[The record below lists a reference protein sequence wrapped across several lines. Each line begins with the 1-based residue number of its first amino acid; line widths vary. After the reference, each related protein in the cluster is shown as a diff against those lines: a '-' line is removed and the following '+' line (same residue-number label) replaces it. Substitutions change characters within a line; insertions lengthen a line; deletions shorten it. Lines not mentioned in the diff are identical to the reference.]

1 MNYFDLLDDDID
13 VVNGNTLSDLKD
25 YIEASIID
33 YEDDDAIHYT
43 YCPASMLKELFNLSD
58 DEIFELV
65 LPLGYHIC
73 QLFGDCE
80 YESEDY
86 YIVKDE
92 ESVNKLISDCENYLD
107 FTPSYEIIPNVAY
120 DECLKEAK
128 NKEKPTKN
136 QLKDWAKK
144 HKKSDK
150 KNAWGWWVFPNV
162 EGSINFFNRAMG
174 STSASGAEASGNLT
188 GTSTGTSSAGSTSA
202 GVGESLTESATLKE
216 HPDIKVVTSDLALKN
231 LLEKVKSPVRI
242 LYDYEDGI
250 YFICDAYDYTHTQMA
265 ELAAQEGYLIDED
278 AIDSKKDSTSQ
289 YDDDDED
296 YGFEFGK
303 QYDFE
308 DIVADAIDFKCVTWI
323 FYPYDDKK
331 NIITSSGNRNDIVG
345 FEDGRDD
352 YWHKAT
358 GDFGLIVSRS
368 DDLGDYGFINKYF
381 SNIEGADEELD
392 ESLTVHSN
400 YSSYVEVQK
409 EYERILKKVYNRLKS
424 EDIEKL
430 LSEINVETTTNPPQ
444 GPAFILPNGKFIDVV
459 ETADIEDAIH
469 FEAIWEILV
478 SLLQLETDDENMD
491 FDSDDIAD
499 VMDFVTDELG
509 WIRYNAGEERLDDR
523 YYCVIPSKNSRKRP
537 TQAQYKSLLKFL
549 DLASGRAKGNKVL
562 VYAGSAV
569 TDDKESFNSDNPD
582 DILEKIKDYYRTG
595 LLIESTKFTNRAIQ
609 RMDDAIE
616 KYKNLENLKLM
627 NNQDNPICYE
637 SAVNNV
643 FYFNKLGKDCT
654 LHLGTFDETGTQ
666 IVHAWVECDGEVY
679 QTREPKD
686 KPKNYKLVSLKEI
699 KIPKEFTKD
708 EIEKA
713 IKSSYQTLDEA
724 LNESKEDIEKFIN
737 KFGED
742 TYKWFL
748 KSKDRLKNNKISTDI
763 LYHVKN
769 TSVEDMQNILHNLQS
784 KVKSDDLTKIQ
795 GKYKYLG
802 EKDGYKVYQPLDA
815 LASMNLG
822 VGSGWCITGRY
833 SHCGDT
839 NFKPSLKDAEMHWS
853 DYTSERIK
861 FYYLLDAKTMLA
873 KYAVA
878 VYPKTL
884 SVNKFIEN
892 YYIEET
898 NFEIYNAKDDV
909 DYSAYFELKNVLELI
924 PRKLVLKVEEFKDI
938 TVEVVDGVVVKS
950 KKYKFSPKITI
961 PEGATRID
969 DETFSD
975 CYELKEI
982 IIPEGVKEIGDYA
995 FYNCVK
1001 LTKVTIPDSVVDIG
1015 NSAFFDCKS
1024 LTNITIPEGVKNIG
1038 WAAFAFCASLT
1049 DVTIPNS
1056 VKRINDRTFSNCES
1070 LKKVTISDGV
1080 TSIGELAF
1088 ISCSDLTEIIIPDSV
1103 VDIESRAFYNCNN
1116 LTIYCEAEEQP
1127 EGWNIDWNIVWGNR
1141 RCPVVWGYKNKKTE
1155 SLNEK
1160 IESHETLNPKFWQDE
1175 ELKQEVEDKIKV
1187 ITDRFVEYLNNK
1199 DIKID
1204 IKDILLLGSNASY
1217 NYTDD
1222 SDLDIHIIVEPK
1234 EIAEDEEL
1242 LKQLYDLAASAFN
1255 DKFNIQLK
1263 GADAEVY
1270 VELNDTNANS
1280 NGIYSIN
1287 KGWLKKP
1294 KKENVARIELDE
1306 VEFEKWEDRYNDLL
1320 LSRDKNEI
1328 KQFIDDLYKLRKDSI
1343 LKDGEYG
1350 QGNLIFKEM
1359 RNLNYI
1365 KNIKNLLD
1373 MIESEEMSLESVNK

>member
-1 MNYFDLLDDDID
+1 MNYFDLLDDDTG

-25 YIEASIID
+25 YIEASTLD
-33 YEDDDAIHYT
+33 YEDDNIIHYT

-202 GVGESLTESATLKE
+202 GVGESLT
-216 HPDIKVVTSDLALKN
+216 
-231 LLEKVKSPVRI
+231 
-242 LYDYEDGI
+242 
-250 YFICDAYDYTHTQMA
+250 
-265 ELAAQEGYLIDED
+265 
-278 AIDSKKDSTSQ
+278 
-289 YDDDDED
+289 
-296 YGFEFGK
+296 
-303 QYDFE
+303 
-308 DIVADAIDFKCVTWI
+308 
-323 FYPYDDKK
+323 
-331 NIITSSGNRNDIVG
+331 
-345 FEDGRDD
+345 
-352 YWHKAT
+352 
-358 GDFGLIVSRS
+358 
-368 DDLGDYGFINKYF
+368 
-381 SNIEGADEELD
+381 
-392 ESLTVHSN
+392 VHSN
-400 YSSYVEVQK
+400 YSSYAEVQK
-409 EYERILKKVYNRLKS
+409 EY
-424 EDIEKL
+424 
-430 LSEINVETTTNPPQ
+430 
-444 GPAFILPNGKFIDVV
+444 
-459 ETADIEDAIH
+459 
-469 FEAIWEILV
+469 
-478 SLLQLETDDENMD
+478 
-491 FDSDDIAD
+491 
-499 VMDFVTDELG
+499 
-509 WIRYNAGEERLDDR
+509 
-523 YYCVIPSKNSRKRP
+523 
-537 TQAQYKSLLKFL
+537 
-549 DLASGRAKGNKVL
+549 
-562 VYAGSAV
+562 
-569 TDDKESFNSDNPD
+569 
-582 DILEKIKDYYRTG
+582 
-595 LLIESTKFTNRAIQ
+595 ESTKFTNRAIQ

-666 IVHAWVECDGEVY
+666 IVHAWVECDGEIY

-795 GKYKYLG
+795 GKYNYLG
-802 EKDGYKVYQPLDA
+802 EKDGYKVYQPLDS

-822 VGSGWCITGRY
+822 VGSGWCTTGRY
-833 SHCGDT
+833 CHYGDA
-839 NFKPSLKDAEMHWS
+839 NFKPSLKDAEKHWN
-853 DYTSERIK
+853 DYTGQGVK

-873 KYAVA
+873 KYTIAVF
-878 VYPKTL
+878 PETL
-884 SVNKFIEN
+884 YVKQFIEN

-898 NFEIYNAKDDV
+898 NFEIYNAEDNI
-909 DYSAYFELKNVLELI
+909 DYTAYFELKNILELI
-924 PRKLVLKVEEFKDI
+924 PEKLIFKAEELKNI
-938 TVEVVDGVVVKS
+938 TAEVVDGVVVPS
-950 KKYKFSPKITI
+950 TKYKFSKSITI
-961 PEGATRID
+961 PKGVTRIED
-969 DETFSD
+969 KAFSD
-975 CYELKEI
+975 CTGLKEI
-982 IIPEGVKEIGDYA
+982 IIP
-995 FYNCVK
+995 
-1001 LTKVTIPDSVVDIG
+1001 
-1015 NSAFFDCKS
+1015 
-1024 LTNITIPEGVKNIG
+1024 
-1038 WAAFAFCASLT
+1038 
-1049 DVTIPNS
+1049 
-1056 VKRINDRTFSNCES
+1056 
-1070 LKKVTISDGV
+1070 DGV
-1080 TSIGELAF
+1080 TSIGEFAF
-1088 ISCSDLTEIIIPDSV
+1088 SSCKNLTKITIPGSIVDIGSYAFLYCKSLTKITIPEGIKSIGRGAFHDCYDLTTITIPNSMERIEVSTFKGCVSLAKITIPKGITSIGDFAFADCSALTEVIIPDSV
-1103 VDIESRAFYNCNN
+1103 VEMGINVFYGCKK

-1127 EGWNIDWNIVWGNR
+1127 KYWNVKWNT
-1141 RCPVVWGYKNKKTE
+1141 RCPVVWDYRNKKTE

-1160 IESHETLNPKFWQDE
+1160 IESHETLNPKFWQGE

-1187 ITDRFVEYLNNK
+1187 ITDRFVEYLNNR

-1294 KKENVARIELDE
+1294 KKENVAGIELDE

-1320 LSRDKNEI
+1320 VSHDKNEI

>member
-1 MNYFDLLDDDID
+1 MNYFDLLDDDTG

-25 YIEASIID
+25 YIEASTID
-33 YEDDDAIHYT
+33 YEDDNIIHYT

-174 STSASGAEASGNLT
+174 STSANGADSGAETSGNLT
-188 GTSTGTSSAGSTSA
+188 GTSSVGSTSA
-202 GVGESLTESATLKE
+202 GVGESLTESATLKK
-216 HPDIKVVTSDLALKN
+216 HPDIKVVTSDLELKN
-231 LLEKVKSPVRI
+231 LLEKVQSPVRV
-242 LYDYEDGI
+242 LYDEKNHD
-250 YFICDAYDYTHTQMA
+250 YFVCNVYDYTNFQMA
-265 ELAAQEGYLIDED
+265 YLAAEEGYILDD
-278 AIDSKKDSTSQ
+278 DDDDDYGDV
-289 YDDDDED
+289 YDDDDCYD
-296 YGFEFGK
+296 SYDKRYNNYFERVVDEF
-303 QYDFE
+303 
-308 DIVADAIDFKCVTWI
+308 IMRNCMSLI
-323 FYPYDDKK
+323 FYPFDDKGDVIAPTEDK
-331 NIITSSGNRNDIVG
+331 IDDIDIYITRGIYKYEAVS
-345 FEDGRDD
+345 
-352 YWHKAT
+352 
-358 GDFGLIVSRS
+358 DFGVIIGR
-368 DDLGDYGFINKYF
+368 LGYLQDCEFVNKYF
-381 SNIEGADEELD
+381 SNIERVELD
-392 ESLTVHSN
+392 ESLIVHSN

-409 EYERILKKVYNRLKS
+409 EYERILKKIRSRLKS
-424 EDIEKL
+424 ENADKL

-478 SLLQLETDDENMD
+478 RLLQLETDDENID
-491 FDSDDIAD
+491 FDTDDITD
-499 VMDFVTDELG
+499 VVNFVTDKLG

-523 YYCVIPSKNSRKRP
+523 YYCIIPSKNSRKRL

-549 DLASGRAKGNKVL
+549 DLASERAKGNKVL

-569 TDDKESFNSDNPD
+569 TDDKESFDSDNPD
-582 DILEKIKDYYRTG
+582 GILEKIKDYYRTG

-609 RMDDAIE
+609 RMNDAIE
-616 KYKNLENLKLM
+616 KYKNLDNLKLM

-666 IVHAWVECDGEVY
+666 IVHAWVECDEEVY

-748 KSKDRLKNNKISTDI
+748 KSKDRLKNNEISTDI

-822 VGSGWCITGRY
+822 VGSGWCTTGRY
-833 SHCGDT
+833 CHYGDA
-839 NFKPSLKDAEMHWS
+839 NFKPSLKDAEKHWN
-853 DYTSERIK
+853 DYTGQGVK

-873 KYAVA
+873 KYAIA
-878 VYPKTL
+878 VYPETL
-884 SVNKFIEN
+884 YVKQFIEN

-898 NFEIYNAKDDV
+898 NFEIYNAEDNI
-909 DYSAYFELKNVLELI
+909 DYTAYFELKNVLELI
-924 PRKLVLKVEEFKDI
+924 PEKLILKVEELKDV
-938 TVEVVDGVVVKS
+938 TAEVMNGVVVPS
-950 KKYKFSPKITI
+950 KKYEFSKNITI
-961 PEGATRID
+961 PEGATSIGKYA
-969 DETFSD
+969 FSD
-975 CYELKEI
+975 CTGLKEI
-982 IIPEGVKEIGDYA
+982 IIPEGVKSIGYHA
-995 FYNCVK
+995 FSSCTN
-1001 LTKVTIPDSVVDIG
+1001 LTKITIPDSIVGISA
-1015 NSAFFDCKS
+1015 NAFFYCKS
-1024 LTNITIPEGVKNIG
+1024 LENIKIPEGIESIG
-1038 WAAFAFCASLT
+1038 YNAFYGCYSLT
-1049 DVTIPNS
+1049 DITIPNS
-1056 VKRINDRTFSNCES
+1056 IKRIDDSTFSHCIS
-1070 LKKVTISDGV
+1070 LKEITIPDGV
-1080 TSIGELAF
+1080 TSIGDFAF
-1088 ISCSDLTEIIIPDSV
+1088 ADCSALKEIIIPGSV
-1103 VDIESRAFYNCNN
+1103 VEMGTFVFHDCKN

-1127 EGWNIDWNIVWGNR
+1127 KYWNINWNIA
-1141 RCPVVWGYKNKKTE
+1141 RCPIVWNYKNKKTE

-1160 IESHETLNPKFWQDE
+1160 IESHETLNPKFWQEE
-1175 ELKQEVEDKIKV
+1175 ELKQEVEDKIET
-1187 ITDRFVEYLNNK
+1187 ITDRFVEYLNNR

-1222 SDLDIHIIVEPK
+1222 SDLDIHVIVEPK
-1234 EIAEDEEL
+1234 EITEDEEL

-1294 KKENVARIELDE
+1294 KKENVAGIELDE

-1320 LSRDKNEI
+1320 LSRDKNEM

-1373 MIESEEMSLESVNK
+1373 MIESQEMSLESVNK

>member
-1 MNYFDLLDDDID
+1 MNYFDLLDDDTG

-25 YIEASIID
+25 YIEASTID
-33 YEDDDAIHYT
+33 YEDDNIIHYT

-174 STSASGAEASGNLT
+174 SVLANGTDSGTEASGNLT
-188 GTSTGTSSAGSTSA
+188 GTSSVGSTSA

-242 LYDYEDGI
+242 LYDYVDGI

-278 AIDSKKDSTSQ
+278 AIDSKKDSTPQ
-289 YDDDDED
+289 YDEDDED

-323 FYPYDDKK
+323 FYPYDDEK
-331 NIITSSGNRNDIVG
+331 NIITSSGNRNDVAG

-352 YWHKAT
+352 YWYKAT

-368 DDLGDYGFINKYF
+368 DDLGDYEFINKYF
-381 SNIEGADEELD
+381 PNIEGADEELD
-392 ESLTVHSN
+392 ESLIVHSN
-400 YSSYVEVQK
+400 YSSYVETQK
-409 EYERILKKVYNRLKS
+409 EYERILKKIRSRLKS
-424 EDIEKL
+424 EDADKL

-459 ETADIEDAIH
+459 ETAGIEDAIH

-478 SLLQLETDDENMD
+478 RLLQLETDDENID
-491 FDSDDIAD
+491 FDTDDITD
-499 VMDFVTDELG
+499 IMDFVTDELG

-569 TDDKESFNSDNPD
+569 TDDKESFDSDNPD
-582 DILEKIKDYYRTG
+582 GILEKIKDYYRTG

-609 RMDDAIE
+609 RMGDAIE
-616 KYKNLENLKLM
+616 KYKTLDNLKLM

-724 LNESKEDIEKFIN
+724 LNE
-737 KFGED
+737 
-742 TYKWFL
+742 
-748 KSKDRLKNNKISTDI
+748 
-763 LYHVKN
+763 
-769 TSVEDMQNILHNLQS
+769 
-784 KVKSDDLTKIQ
+784 
-795 GKYKYLG
+795 
-802 EKDGYKVYQPLDA
+802 
-815 LASMNLG
+815 
-822 VGSGWCITGRY
+822 
-833 SHCGDT
+833 
-839 NFKPSLKDAEMHWS
+839 
-853 DYTSERIK
+853 
-861 FYYLLDAKTMLA
+861 
-873 KYAVA
+873 
-878 VYPKTL
+878 
-884 SVNKFIEN
+884 
-892 YYIEET
+892 
-898 NFEIYNAKDDV
+898 
-909 DYSAYFELKNVLELI
+909 
-924 PRKLVLKVEEFKDI
+924 
-938 TVEVVDGVVVKS
+938 
-950 KKYKFSPKITI
+950 
-961 PEGATRID
+961 
-969 DETFSD
+969 
-975 CYELKEI
+975 
-982 IIPEGVKEIGDYA
+982 
-995 FYNCVK
+995 
-1001 LTKVTIPDSVVDIG
+1001 
-1015 NSAFFDCKS
+1015 
-1024 LTNITIPEGVKNIG
+1024 
-1038 WAAFAFCASLT
+1038 
-1049 DVTIPNS
+1049 
-1056 VKRINDRTFSNCES
+1056 
-1070 LKKVTISDGV
+1070 
-1080 TSIGELAF
+1080 
-1088 ISCSDLTEIIIPDSV
+1088 
-1103 VDIESRAFYNCNN
+1103 
-1116 LTIYCEAEEQP
+1116 
-1127 EGWNIDWNIVWGNR
+1127 
-1141 RCPVVWGYKNKKTE
+1141 
-1155 SLNEK
+1155 K
-1160 IESHETLNPKFWQDE
+1160 IESHETLNPKFWQDD
-1175 ELKQEVEDKIKV
+1175 ELKQEIKDKIET

-1222 SDLDIHIIVEPK
+1222 SDLDIHVIVEPK
-1234 EIAEDEEL
+1234 EITEDEEL

-1294 KKENVARIELDE
+1294 KKENVVGIELDE

-1320 LSRDKNEI
+1320 ASRDKDEI
-1328 KQFIDDLYKLRKDSI
+1328 KQFINDLYKLRKDSI

-1373 MIESEEMSLESVNK
+1373 MIESEEMSLESINK

>member
-1 MNYFDLLDDDID
+1 MNYFDSLDDDID

-25 YIEASIID
+25 YVEASTID

-174 STSASGAEASGNLT
+174 STSASGTETSGNLT

-202 GVGESLTESATLKE
+202 GVGESLTE
-216 HPDIKVVTSDLALKN
+216 DGN
-231 LLEKVKSPVRI
+231 NF
-242 LYDYEDGI
+242 DYKKGI
-250 YFICDAYDYTHTQMA
+250 
-265 ELAAQEGYLIDED
+265 E
-278 AIDSKKDSTSQ
+278 
-289 YDDDDED
+289 
-296 YGFEFGK
+296 
-303 QYDFE
+303 
-308 DIVADAIDFKCVTWI
+308 
-323 FYPYDDKK
+323 
-331 NIITSSGNRNDIVG
+331 
-345 FEDGRDD
+345 
-352 YWHKAT
+352 
-358 GDFGLIVSRS
+358 
-368 DDLGDYGFINKYF
+368 
-381 SNIEGADEELD
+381 
-392 ESLTVHSN
+392 
-400 YSSYVEVQK
+400 
-409 EYERILKKVYNRLKS
+409 EYERTLKKLRDRLKNES
-424 EDIEKL
+424 VDKL
-430 LSEINVETTTNPPQ
+430 LSEINIETTVNLPQ
-444 GPAFILPNGKFIDVV
+444 GSSFILPDGNFIDV
-459 ETADIEDAIH
+459 EKIANDEYALHSDAIR
-469 FEAIWEILV
+469 EIMKRFF
-478 SLLQLETDDENMD
+478 QLENDNKDTY
-491 FDSDDIAD
+491 IAD
-499 VMDFVTDELG
+499 YDALDMVYFVTDELG

-569 TDDKESFNSDNPD
+569 TDDKESFNSCNPD

-616 KYKNLENLKLM
+616 KYKNLDNLKLM

-742 TYKWFL
+742 TYKLFL

-898 NFEIYNAKDDV
+898 NFEIYDTDDNV
-909 DYSAYFELKNVLELI
+909 DYNAYFELKNVLELI

-950 KKYKFSPKITI
+950 KKYKFGTKITI

-1001 LTKVTIPDSVVDIG
+1001 LTKVTIPDSMVDIG
-1015 NSAFFDCKS
+1015 TSAFSYCKS
-1024 LTNITIPEGVKNIG
+1024 LINITILEGIKNIG
-1038 WAAFAFCASLT
+1038 FNAFYGCTSLT
-1049 DVTIPNS
+1049 AVTIPNS
-1056 VKRINDRTFSNCES
+1056 IKRIGDGIFSNCEG
-1070 LKKVTISDGV
+1070 LKKVTISDGI
-1080 TSIGELAF
+1080 TSIGEYAF
-1088 ISCSDLTEIIIPDSV
+1088 INCSGLTEIIIPDSV
-1103 VDIESRAFYNCNN
+1103 VNIKSHAFYKCNN
-1116 LTIYCEAEEQP
+1116 LILYCEAKEQP
-1127 EGWNIDWNIVWGNR
+1127 EGWDVDWNINWGNR

-1187 ITDRFVEYLNNK
+1187 ITDRFVEYLNNR

-1222 SDLDIHIIVEPK
+1222 SDLDIHVIVEPK
-1234 EIAEDEEL
+1234 EITEDEEL

-1294 KKENVARIELDE
+1294 KKENVAGIELDE